1 MAKRNEWSFSRRS
14 FLKGVGAALA
24 LPYMESLGPLGSLA
38 EAADV
43 NKHPLRLLFVFV
55 PNGMHMPHWIPKK
68 TGANYELPPTLRAL
82 HKVQKDFSVLT
93 GLSLDAGRAHG
104 DGPGDH
110 ARAAATFLT
119 GMHPKKTGGANIK
132 VGMSVDQVAAKTLG
146 RNTRF
151 PSLELGIERG
161 RMAGSC
167 DSGYSCA
174 YSSNVSWRTER
185 SPNAKEIVP
194 QRVFDRLFKSNKD
207 GLTDQE
213 RHNRR
218 RRRASILDAV
228 LEDAKK
234 LRKGLGKSDQQKL
247 DEYVDSVREVEKRIT
262 NPGKPQASP
271 AENYKIAKGIPSSP
285 AQHMDQMFDLIR
297 LAFQTDST
305 RVATYMMGNAGS
317 NRSYRFL
324 GVREGHHRLSHHGGD
339 KKKHSKIATINRF
352 HVARFARFLEE
363 MKKVKEGDGT
373 LLDNTLIVFGSG
385 IGDGNRHNH
394 NNLPILLA
402 GGGNYVKTGEHI
414 KFKNDTPLCNLYFS
428 LLRKAGWR
436 GQRFGDGTKRLKQL
450 KMI

>member
-1 MAKRNEWSFSRRS
+1 MTNRNERGFSRRA
-14 FLKGVGAALA
+14 FLKGLGAAMA
-24 LPYMESLGPLGSLA
+24 LPYLESLGPLGSLA

-43 NKHPLRLLFVFV
+43 QTHPLRLLFVFV
-55 PNGMHMPHWIPKK
+55 PNGMHMPHWTPSAV
-68 TGANYELPPTLRAL
+68 GADYELPPSLRAL
-82 HKVQKDFSVLT
+82 HKSKSDFSVLS

-119 GMHPKKTGGANIK
+119 GMHPRKTGGANIK
-132 VGMSVDQVAAKTLG
+132 VGVSVDQVAAKTLG
-146 RNTRF
+146 RTTRF

-174 YSSNVSWRTER
+174 YSSNVSWRSER

-194 QRVFDRLFKSNKD
+194 QRVFDRLFKSSKD
-207 GLTDQE
+207 GLTARE
-213 RHNRR
+213 RQARDK
-218 RRRASILDAV
+218 RRASILDAV

-234 LRKGLGKSDQQKL
+234 LRKGLGKSDRQKL
-247 DEYVDSVREVEKRIT
+247 DEYVDSVREVEKRILS
-262 NPGKPQASP
+262 PKKKEASP
-271 AENYKIAKGIPSSP
+271 AENYKVPRGIPKNP
-285 AQHMDQMFDLIR
+285 TEHMDQMFDLIR

-339 KKKHSKIATINRF
+339 KKKHAKIATINRF

-394 NNLPILLA
+394 NNLPIILA
-402 GGGNYVKTGEHI
+402 GGGNHVKLGEHL
-414 KFKNDTPLCNLYFS
+414 KFKSDTPLCNLYFS

-436 GQRFGDGTKRLKQL
+436 GQRFGDGTKRLSKL
-450 KMI
+450 KML